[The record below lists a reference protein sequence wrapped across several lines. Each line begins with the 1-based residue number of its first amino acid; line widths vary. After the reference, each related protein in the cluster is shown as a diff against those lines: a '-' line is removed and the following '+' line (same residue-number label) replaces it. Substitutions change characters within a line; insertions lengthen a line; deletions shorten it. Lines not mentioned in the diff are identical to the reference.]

1 MCEAIIFFKQFQFFF
16 QKNCNFSKKHLLNPS
31 MMSNYKKQDGAPAS
45 NLSAS
50 QPQDEDS
57 LLMLEVSRGSDHAFR
72 MLVEKW
78 KNPLINFFYRS
89 VSNAASAEDL
99 AQQTFINLYKA
110 RNYYEVRAKF
120 STYLFKIARNVL
132 INDYRKSMRA
142 PAMCELNDRI
152 DSPADPDRRLEI
164 NEIEEVFMRATEALP
179 ENQRTAILLYKQ
191 QQLSYEEIAQTMNS
205 SVGAVKTWIHRA
217 RQSLKEALER
227 SGLYE

>member
-1 MCEAIIFFKQFQFFF
+1 
-16 QKNCNFSKKHLLNPS
+16 
-31 MMSNYKKQDGAPAS
+31 MMSNYNKQNNTTAAEIE
-45 NLSAS
+45 
-50 QPQDEDS
+50 PQLERDEDS
-57 LLMLEVSRGSDHAFR
+57 LLMLEVAGGSDHAFR

-89 VSNAASAEDL
+89 ISNAANAEDL

-110 RNYYEVRAKF
+110 RNYYEVKAKF

-132 INDYRKSMRA
+132 INDYRKSMRN
-142 PAMCELNDRI
+142 PAVCELNDEI
-152 DSPADPDRRLEI
+152 DSPADPDRHLEI
-164 NEIEEVFMRATEALP
+164 SEIEEIFMRATEALP

-191 QQLSYEEIAQTMNS
+191 QQLTYEEIAETMKS